1 MFAEDYMTPNPHT
14 IAPSAA
20 LIRAADLMKSHRVR
34 HLPVVDSNCRLVG
47 VLSDRDVRS
56 AIGYDRKLGAE
67 LTVSEVMTAD
77 PTTIEAKTSL
87 DEALRVFCTNRY
99 GSLPVLRSNDLV
111 GILTRSDL
119 LWAFY
124 GLMGL
129 DEAGRRID
137 VALPNGWADLA
148 SAFGALSDHRPHLIS
163 AIVSRTRRDGD
174 EPSLYLRVGGEDAR
188 QAERHLRDAAMIV
201 LEPEHP

>member
-14 IAPSAA
+14 IAPSTDVA
-20 LIRAADLMKSHRVR
+20 RAADLMKSHRVR
-34 HLPVVDSNCRLVG
+34 HLLVVDSSDRLVG

-56 AIGYDRKLGAE
+56 AVGYDRKIGAD

-77 PTTIEAKTSL
+77 PTTIEAKTSV

-99 GSLPVLRSNDLV
+99 GSLPVMRSNELV
-111 GILTRSDL
+111 GILTRSDI

-129 DEAGRRID
+129 DKSGRRID

-174 EPSLYLRVGGEDAR
+174 EPSLYLRVQGGDAR
-188 QAERHLRDAAMIV
+188 HIERHLRDAAMIV

>member
-14 IAPSAA
+14 VAPGTA
-20 LIRAADLMKSHRVR
+20 LTRAADLMKSHRVR
-34 HLPVVDSNCRLVG
+34 HLPVVDTGGRLVG

-56 AIGYDRKLGAE
+56 AIGYDARLSAE

-77 PTTIEAKTSL
+77 PMTIEAKTSV

-99 GSLPVLRSNDLV
+99 GSLPIMRNNELV

-129 DEAGRRID
+129 DVSGRRID

-148 SAFGALSDHRPHLIS
+148 LTFGALSDHTPQLIS

-174 EPSLYLRVGGEDAR
+174 EPSLYLRVQSGDAR
-188 QAERHLRDAAMIV
+188 QIERHLRDAAMIV

>member
-14 IAPSAA
+14 IAPSTDVA
-20 LIRAADLMKSHRVR
+20 RAADLMKSHRVR
-34 HLPVVDSNCRLVG
+34 HLLVVDSSDRLVG

-56 AIGYDRKLGAE
+56 AVGYDRKIGAD

-77 PTTIEAKTSL
+77 PTTIEAKTSV

-99 GSLPVLRSNDLV
+99 GSLPVMRSNELV
-111 GILTRSDL
+111 GILTRSDI

-129 DEAGRRID
+129 DKSGRRID

-174 EPSLYLRVGGEDAR
+174 EPSLYLRVQGEDAR
-188 QAERHLRDAAMIV
+188 HIERHLRDAAMIV